1 MNRVLFNYLFNGYLK
16 TIFKVILIIYCFGII
31 MNLFEEI
38 EFFKNINS
46 SLFLPVLLTLSYI
59 PNLIFINLMPFAIFL
74 SAMWFFISLR
84 QNNDLLTLKVFGYSN
99 FRIISIISAVAFFW
113 GIIICYSK
121 RYRC

>member
-1 MNRVLFNYLFNGYLK
+1 MCIRDRYLLYGYFK
-16 TIFKVILIIYCFGII
+16 TIFKVVLIFYCFGLIL
-31 MNLFEEI
+31 NLFEEI

-99 FRIISIISAVAFFW
+99 FRIISIISAVAFF
-113 GIIICYSK
+113 GE
-121 RYRC
+121 